1 MAEPSWKKTD
11 SSWDERNSGRKM
23 IDAGA
28 PKIGCEHERASLG
41 GRMAQMP
48 GHEEPQTFTVI
59 CGRPG
64 IAVVLAQGYIPV
76 TLDAKPKPLDTQRP
90 PVPFTFFDPNDPA
103 CQEILFDPKTS
114 IPELFAIVRQWV
126 PQVQHKIDV
135 IGNEILRRGCHVND
149 RDGLTDMTLLHYAC
163 KAGAHGVAEAALVA
177 KDLRTLLEEAVP
189 LSCTLPKVTLPNYDN
204 VPGNLMLSALGLRL
218 GDRVLLD
225 GQKVRG
231 LGKKKSPSSPSLGS
245 LQQREGAKADVGDQ
259 VLVAG
264 PKQGIEPF
272 YGKTD
277 FAPGYGYGIEL
288 AQPTGKHDG
297 SVFGV
302 RYFTCAPRHG
312 VFAPASRIQRI
323 GGSTDP
329 PGDSVGAK
337 KVHQVTMTQPKRTFT
352 TVRTPKD
359 IASENSISRTAH
371 KELVSMEEQDARVP
385 ALEPFRVEKAP
396 PLIYYVPDFISKE
409 EEDYLLRQ
417 RSVSGLEVLETEQ
430 DSLHLCLLGLS
441 FQLQDL
447 EQGLGSWTL
456 AYSRIVQLQALQAEL
471 RGAAERVDALLA
483 FGEGLAERSEP
494 RAWASLEQ
502 VLRALGA
509 HRDTIFQRLWQLQAQ
524 LISYSL
530 VLEKANL
537 LDQNLEVEGD
547 SDGPAPGG
555 IWGPWAPSTSLT
567 PAELEWDPA
576 GDVGDLGPS
585 GQKISRRPG
594 VPCEL
599 CGYREPQGRGQ
610 GLEDLLTLGLS
621 HRKHLAAHHRR
632 RLGKPQDKKRQASP
646 SPSDVMLEVDHGAPA
661 SASRRP
667 LTLFL
672 LLLFFLLVGA
682 TLLLPLSG
690 VRCCSHARLART
702 PYLVLSY
709 VNGLPPI

>member
-1 MAEPSWKKTD
+1 MALSPPLGHGFPSEPLTRPLGALKEPD
-11 SSWDERNSGRKM
+11 V
-23 IDAGA
+23 AGHTICPVPA
-28 PKIGCEHERASLG
+28 EETSRSEQAQASLG
-41 GRMAQMP
+41 PPEHVTGELKDAEPATSPPRLP
-48 GHEEPQTFTVI
+48 LGSSHGH
-59 CGRPG
+59 
-64 IAVVLAQGYIPV
+64 
-76 TLDAKPKPLDTQRP
+76 
-90 PVPFTFFDPNDPA
+90 
-103 CQEILFDPKTS
+103 
-114 IPELFAIVRQWV
+114 
-126 PQVQHKIDV
+126 
-135 IGNEILRRGCHVND
+135 
-149 RDGLTDMTLLHYAC
+149 RDG
-163 KAGAHGVAEAALVA
+163 
-177 KDLRTLLEEAVP
+177 
-189 LSCTLPKVTLPNYDN
+189 
-204 VPGNLMLSALGLRL
+204 
-218 GDRVLLD
+218 
-225 GQKVRG
+225 
-231 LGKKKSPSSPSLGS
+231 
-245 LQQREGAKADVGDQ
+245 
-259 VLVAG
+259 
-264 PKQGIEPF
+264 
-272 YGKTD
+272 
-277 FAPGYGYGIEL
+277 
-288 AQPTGKHDG
+288 
-297 SVFGV
+297 
-302 RYFTCAPRHG
+302 
-312 VFAPASRIQRI
+312 
-323 GGSTDP
+323 
-329 PGDSVGAK
+329 
-337 KVHQVTMTQPKRTFT
+337 
-352 TVRTPKD
+352 
-359 IASENSISRTAH
+359 
-371 KELVSMEEQDARVP
+371 
-385 ALEPFRVEKAP
+385 
-396 PLIYYVPDFISKE
+396 
-409 EEDYLLRQ
+409 

-599 CGYREPQGRGQ
+599 CGYREPQGSGQ